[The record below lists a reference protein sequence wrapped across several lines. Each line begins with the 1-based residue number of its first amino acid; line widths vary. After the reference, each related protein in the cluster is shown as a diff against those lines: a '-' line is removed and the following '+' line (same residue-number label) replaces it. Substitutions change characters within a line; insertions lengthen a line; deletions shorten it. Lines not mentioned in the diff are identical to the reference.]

1 MKGMEDRGWDDMLQ
15 RLDSA
20 LPTHNKTGGFGRYMA
35 AFILIL
41 ILFTAGGYI
50 AIRQLEIN
58 LTPDVVHTPN
68 EKSNNRENNLNH
80 EPVSDDLTM
89 TAAASTQVDD
99 NDGAGVK
106 DVATY
111 IEDVSNS
118 ETISKSN
125 NYRSRNGSMDANAR
139 MSSTITANSME
150 QASGQD
156 LVLESTLQ
164 KSNAINLSS
173 ENEQKKLSVTEDI
186 DLLPL
191 AEAEVM
197 TTTNDNLPLIALE
210 MKKTYRRLGY
220 SSVLGMYSNI
230 QGRYYGMD
238 IAPQVDFR
246 VTKGTSVF
254 FRLPVRFKHT
264 LDNKIVRDVSNDLN
278 STFEQKNLFLPDN
291 LDIQSGKVNSNT
303 MDINML
309 LGIRQQLGD
318 KFSISAYGICGY
330 DNVLGL
336 IQAFSRI
343 PEFSS
348 TANIAYRTVNTSIAA
363 KKDGWTY
370 GSGVEAE
377 IKLASRHSLLGGMNY
392 YFESGNRI
400 EAGLGYRFRFN

>member
-20 LPTHNKTGGFGRYMA
+20 LPTHNKAGGFGRYVA

-50 AIRQLEIN
+50 AIKQLENN
-58 LTPDVVHTPN
+58 LTSDVVHTPN
-68 EKSNNRENNLNH
+68 EKSSTRESNLNH
-80 EPVSDDLTM
+80 GPVSDHLTM
-89 TAAASTQVDD
+89 TVAASTQVDD
-99 NDGAGVK
+99 NNGAGAK
-106 DVATY
+106 DVATD
-111 IEDVSNS
+111 IEYVSNF
-118 ETISKSN
+118 ETISKSK
-125 NYRSRNGSMDANAR
+125 NYRISNGSMKVNAR
-139 MSSTITANSME
+139 MSSAITAISME
-150 QASGQD
+150 QASVHA
-156 LVLESTLQ
+156 LVQEPTLQ
-164 KSNAINLSS
+164 KSNAMDLPS
-173 ENEQKKLSVTEDI
+173 ENEQKKLSVTEGI

-191 AEAEVM
+191 AEAKVL
-197 TTTNDNLPLIALE
+197 TTINDNLPSIAFE
-210 MKKTYRRLGY
+210 MKKTDRRLSC

-238 IAPQVDFR
+238 IAPQVDFK
-246 VTKGTSVF
+246 VTKVTSIF

-278 STFEQKNLFLPDN
+278 NTLEQKNLFLPDN

-309 LGIRQQLGD
+309 LGVRQQLGN
-318 KFSISAYGICGY
+318 KFSISAYGIVGY

-348 TANIAYRTVNTSIAA
+348 SANVAYRTVNTSIAA

-392 YFESGNRI
+392 YFKSGNRI
-400 EAGLGYRFRFN
+400 EVGLGYRFRFN